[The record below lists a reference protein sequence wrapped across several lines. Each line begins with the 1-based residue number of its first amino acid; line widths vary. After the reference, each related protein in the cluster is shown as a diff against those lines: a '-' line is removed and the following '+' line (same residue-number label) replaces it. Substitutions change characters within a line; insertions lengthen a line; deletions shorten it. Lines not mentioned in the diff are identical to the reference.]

1 MHRGRCRLLV
11 SGSACSALVIL
22 SLAITACSSSSGSG
36 TAASTAPQTSSSATA
51 SATSSA
57 EVASIRKLLPSN
69 VLKQGTI
76 SVGTREDSAPA
87 DFEATSGG
95 PVTGWE
101 IDLMNNIAEMLGVT
115 IKYNYTSFDSLI
127 PGIQSGRYQLA
138 FGAMGTTAARQKVV
152 DFVSWVTSGGSFIA
166 TAADNSAIAS
176 MNGLCGKQVAVAG
189 GTRVQDFADAQSS
202 TCKSQGMQP
211 VDVEVYQTAN
221 EAYMAV
227 RSGRANIF
235 YGETTDLSYLAKQSN
250 GQAVIVGHD
259 DHPTPLGV
267 VFPKGSPLIP
277 AFTAALKHLI
287 ADGAYKA
294 VLSQWGE
301 QNAALTN
308 PALNPATGS

>member
-1 MHRGRCRLLV
+1 
-11 SGSACSALVIL
+11 VIL
-22 SLAITACSSSSGSG
+22 SLTITACSSSSASAP
-36 TAASTAPQTSSSATA
+36 AASSAPHTSSSATP

-57 EVASIRKLLPSN
+57 VVASIRKLLPSD

-101 IDLMNNIAEMLGVT
+101 ISLMNNIADVLGVT

-152 DFVSWVTSGGSFIA
+152 DFVSWVNSGGSFLA
-166 TAADNSAIAS
+166 KEDADTKISS

-189 GTRVQDFADAQSS
+189 GTRVQDFAEAQSS
-202 TCKSQGMQP
+202 ACKSQGMQP
-211 VDVEVYQTAN
+211 VDVEVYQTASA
-221 EAYMAV
+221 AYLAV
-227 RSGRANIF
+227 RSGRAGIF
-235 YGETTDLSYLAKQSN
+235 YGETTDLSYLVKQSS

-277 AFTAALKHLI
+277 AFTAALKHMI
-287 ADGAYKA
+287 ADGTYKA
-294 VLSQWGE
+294 VLTQWGV
-301 QNAALTN
+301 QSAALTN
-308 PALNPATGS
+308 PVLNPAISS